1 MTHTY
6 KYTSQRHTQRGR
18 YTHDTL
24 NASQEAFTEV
34 LDLGSSEIYTQAGK
48 IPSSG
53 LPFSGSSQIG
63 SFYQVNDENIMK
75 YWYRQKLTKSN
86 LNNEAWFFLSPTGSN
101 SGIGVFGELLK

>member
-1 MTHTY
+1 MASLD
-6 KYTSQRHTQRGR
+6 KEKKSNRLLQSRR

-53 LPFSGSSQIG
+53 L
-63 SFYQVNDENIMK
+63 
-75 YWYRQKLTKSN
+75 
-86 LNNEAWFFLSPTGSN
+86 
-101 SGIGVFGELLK
+101 